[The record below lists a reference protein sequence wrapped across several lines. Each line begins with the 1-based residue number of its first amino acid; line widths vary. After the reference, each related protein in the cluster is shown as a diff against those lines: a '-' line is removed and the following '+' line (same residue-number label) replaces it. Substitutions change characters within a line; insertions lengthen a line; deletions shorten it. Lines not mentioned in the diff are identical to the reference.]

1 MRKTMLTVR
10 YGIPAGLEL
19 VGLAILAIDR
29 TSTGLEAWAMLTGAG
44 GAVLLLNGLYRIG
57 AQGDA
62 DRDEEESAREYY
74 DAHGDWPT
82 ATRTGGRT
90 WSLPAGVV
98 TLEAEEEE
106 AAARARAEAA
116 GREDAPPG

>member
-1 MRKTMLTVR
+1 MFTVR

-57 AQGDA
+57 ARGDA
-62 DRDEEESAREYY
+62 DRDEEESAREYF

-82 ATRTGGRT
+82 ATPAGGRR

-98 TLEAEEEE
+98 TLEAEEAATRATAEE
-106 AAARARAEAA
+106 RGR
-116 GREDAPPG
+116 REDAPPG